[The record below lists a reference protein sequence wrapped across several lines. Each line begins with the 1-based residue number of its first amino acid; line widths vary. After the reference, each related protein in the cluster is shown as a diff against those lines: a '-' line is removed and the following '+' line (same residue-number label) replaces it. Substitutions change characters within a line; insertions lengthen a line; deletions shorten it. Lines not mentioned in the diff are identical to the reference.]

1 MSLSAEYPVETVCE
15 VLDYPVSSFY
25 YQRRQMEAAAAP
37 DDSEVRQQM
46 QDIAAAYPTYGYRR
60 MTAQL
65 RRQGALV
72 NRKRVARL
80 MDEMGLKV
88 KVKRRRCRTTNSSH
102 AFPRYPNRVAGLA
115 VIAPDE
121 VWVVDITYVRLHQ
134 EFVYPSASL
143 RASSGGHH
151 GRLQPCDSGLA
162 LGPDA
167 RPVAYPDCLAACL
180 GAWADTAYPSLRPGC
195 PVRSRGLR
203 RHTEAG

>member
-25 YQRRQMEAAAAP
+25 YQRRQMEAATAP
-37 DDSEVRQQM
+37 DDSEVRQQI

-102 AFPRYPNRVAGLA
+102 AFPRYPNRVAGLS
-115 VIAPDE
+115 VTVPDE
-121 VWVVDITYVRLHQ
+121 VWVADCTAPAIRRLVLS
-134 EFVYPSASL
+134 FTTF
-143 RASSGGHH
+143 GGLFRFDKH
-151 GRLQPCDSGLA
+151 LQ
-162 LGPDA
+162 
-167 RPVAYPDCLAACL
+167 RPIIQ
-180 GAWADTAYPSLRPGC
+180 R
-195 PVRSRGLR
+195 
-203 RHTEAG
+203 